1 MADTNVIY
9 WGINAGKKKE
19 LSDAITTAVAKGE
32 KPLSEYTS
40 SEWDSLVDRLMSNTN
55 QHNGTSENNLDDRT
69 KNLVELLYKNGEIS
83 TLDRAGNVIAKR
95 NRPAGWYVL
104 HGKVDGDIA
113 LTETVFS
120 FLKSEFHREYGR
132 RIRSTDTI
140 VYYDHSFTIF
150 FPVTANYKSFVEG
163 ITRQLALAL
172 NGFGYRVYGSP
183 VTEEDLE
190 GAYFEGQD
198 DRVIRKMVVATNK
211 RHEFY
216 EARVAAE
223 KVA

>member
-19 LSDAITTAVAKGE
+19 LSDAITTAVAERE

-40 SEWDSLVDRLMSNTN
+40 AEWDSLVDRLMSNAG
-55 QHNGTSENNLDDRT
+55 QHNGTENNLDGRT
-69 KNLVELLYKNGEIS
+69 KSLVELLYKNGEIS
-83 TLDRAGNVIAKR
+83 TLDKAGNVIAKR
-95 NRPAGWYVL
+95 NKPAGWYVL
-104 HGKVDGDIA
+104 HGKVDGSAA

-150 FPVTANYKSFVEG
+150 FPVTANYKSFIEG

-172 NGFGYRVYGSP
+172 NGFGYRTYGSP
-183 VTEEDLE
+183 VTEGDLE

-198 DRVIRKMVVATNK
+198 DRNIRKMVVMANK
-211 RHEFY
+211 KHEFY
-216 EARVAAE
+216 EARLAAE